1 LYLKKRKFNPPVSF
15 DSKQYFDRQSYLVDR
30 LLYTNMP
37 SIENSNVPKETVE
50 ISPTEPIIR
59 EEGETWTNDEG

>member
-1 LYLKKRKFNPPVSF
+1 
-15 DSKQYFDRQSYLVDR
+15 
-30 LLYTNMP
+30 MP